1 MSHRGRGCLEIKPS
15 DNAFYQTTTGEI
27 GLKPNIIPGTSSF
40 RRPYTDTIP
49 EDSTE
54 LSTTGAA
61 SGNFSFLY
69 TRESDKI
76 GSMVRKDGM
85 QMTKTLPRKPSF
97 GTRFLEAGAT
107 QVPPKPSA
115 EELLSYYRQGTKQ
128 EDPRYTTSTVM
139 SFLKKY
145 VLLCPNSFPFY
156 YNLIG
161 HGTTNKQTHL
171 SLILILFHY
180 LLPFVIFSSFPPP
193 LL

>member
-40 RRPYTDTIP
+40 RRPFTDTIP
-49 EDSTE
+49 ENSTE
-54 LSTTGAA
+54 LSTTGAT

-97 GTRFLEAGAT
+97 GTRFIEAGTT

-128 EDPRYTTSTVM
+128 EDPRYTTSTV
-139 SFLKKY
+139 
-145 VLLCPNSFPFY
+145 
-156 YNLIG
+156 
-161 HGTTNKQTHL
+161 TQ
-171 SLILILFHY
+171 SLNIVFFCC
-180 LLPFVIFSSFPPP
+180 FVASS
-193 LL
+193 